1 MRGQVFDVHSQVGEK
16 GRLRGEQ
23 DGFTLRSW
31 RRGRSG
37 GVCQRERDA
46 VAQCERSR
54 GASRELE
61 KRSQGEEGGFVKLRQ
76 LARVRR
82 KRLRKV

>member
-1 MRGQVFDVHSQVGEK
+1 MVNKTDLLSDPGDVDEVVAFVKENA
-16 GRLRGEQ
+16 
-23 DGFTLRSW
+23 T
-31 RRGRSG
+31 
-37 GVCQRERDA
+37 A

-61 KRSQGEEGGFVKLRQ
+61 ERSQGEEGGFVKLRQ